1 MRVAERVV
9 QKRVALAFA
18 HLCSPDDLRTIFID
32 NNGMSHPLYLN
43 HTFHGVF
50 LHRNL
55 YCLYIYVDFEF
66 ADIYNIIKQGWSCF
80 LGFLALLPINS
91 SLMLLWLCIS
101 WPTKP

>member
-50 LHRNL
+50 F
-55 YCLYIYVDFEF
+55 CIETYIVDIFM
-66 ADIYNIIKQGWSCF
+66 
-80 LGFLALLPINS
+80 LVS
-91 SLMLLWLCIS
+91 SLLIIQYY
-101 WPTKP
+101 